1 MIEGLTRSKFLWGSL
16 VTTLVLVLFNVL
28 VLKNWCNLYF
38 FLTATYDYSCRV
50 TQTVQ
55 DAFVLSIAGFALTI
69 FPLLIL
75 CALLPIASFN
85 SWKMFSVW
93 AAPLTALLTF
103 FIARMSDGGGVGVVG
118 FHPGL
123 IYIPLLYGTYFLI
136 SIGIIAVSAFRSR
149 RGNGKS

>member
-1 MIEGLTRSKFLWGSL
+1 MTF
-16 VTTLVLVLFNVL
+16 VLVLLHVL
-28 VLKNWCNLYF
+28 VLRNWCDLYF
-38 FLTATYDYSCRV
+38 FLTATYDYSCGV
-50 TQTVQ
+50 SQTVQ
-55 DAFVLSIAGFALTI
+55 DAYVLSIAGFALAI
-69 FPLLIL
+69 FPFLIL

-103 FIARMSDGGGVGVVG
+103 FVARMSDGGGIGVAG

-136 SIGIIAVSAFRSR
+136 SIGIITVSAFRSLHGER
-149 RGNGKS
+149 KS